1 MIYLFKISGAVFI
14 TLSCWGYSS
23 FKSLCLKEKREKM
36 RNFLL
41 GLESFQN
48 SIRISSEET
57 IPLFKKCFEHY
68 KLFDIRDKIIPYNDA
83 FFDKDRDIINE
94 FLSGIGNSDREGEC
108 ERIKAYKEILNGRY
122 KSICEEYKNKSKVWQ
137 TVGLSLGITV
147 ALILI

>member
-1 MIYLFKISGAVFI
+1 MIYFFKTFGAVFI
-14 TLSCWGYSS
+14 TLSCWGYSA
-23 FKSLCLKEKREKM
+23 FKSFALKEKRDKM

-57 IPLFKKCFEHY
+57 IPLFKKCFEDY
-68 KLFDIRDKIIPYNDA
+68 KLFDINEKIMPFKDS
-83 FFDKDRDIINE
+83 FFDKDMDIINE

-122 KSICEEYKNKSKVWQ
+122 KIICEEYKNKSKVWQ

>member
-1 MIYLFKISGAVFI
+1 MIYLFKIFGALFTV
-14 TLSCWGYSS
+14 LSCWGYSAN
-23 FKSLCLKEKREKM
+23 KSLDLKNKRDRM

-41 GLESFQN
+41 GLDSFQN

-57 IPLFKKCFEHY
+57 IPLFKKCFEQY
-68 KLFDIRDKIIPYNDA
+68 KLFDINEKIVPLKDA
-83 FFDKDRDIINE
+83 FFDKDRDIITE

-122 KSICEEYKNKSKVWQ
+122 KTICEEYKNKSKVWQ